1 MKIIKFCEQGFFHKA
16 DSIPNQDCVR
26 CFESDGIICA
36 AVADG
41 CSGAVWANIASKAT
55 VSYISYLFKG
65 PFLKRIEKYL
75 PNELIPELTAEN
87 AIFDERYDQAL
98 LSMICDSLKE
108 LVEHHLLDKY
118 RFVGNFYA
126 GKLKA
131 GDFATTLTVLFI
143 CPDTGRMTT
152 ISVGDGFACVREP
165 DGVRYIS
172 ESENKGSPSRTYF
185 ITDKE
190 LNKHLRLNRYQ
201 SDSYSFILLSTDG
214 LTKLH
219 KDLDNF
225 LSGLS
230 FSPDITPEAVSRMFS
245 QDRKLPDDV
254 GYVLIINDNNK
265 NQKENDYELQCIP
278 Q

>member
-1 MKIIKFCEQGFFHKA
+1 MNIIKVCEQSFYHKA
-16 DSIPNQDCVR
+16 DFIPNQDCVR
-26 CFESDGIICA
+26 CFASNGIICA

-41 CSGAVWANIASKAT
+41 CSGAVWADIASSAAI
-55 VSYISYLFKG
+55 SYISYLFKG
-65 PFLKRIEKYL
+65 PFLRRMEKHL
-75 PNELIPELTAEN
+75 PKELIPELTAES
-87 AIFDERYDQAL
+87 AIFDERYGQAL
-98 LSMICDSLKE
+98 KSMICDSLKE

-118 RFVGNFYA
+118 RFVGNFYG

-143 CPDTGRMTT
+143 LPDTGRMTT

-165 DGVRYIS
+165 DGVRCIS
-172 ESENKGSPSRTYF
+172 EPENKGSPSRTYF
-185 ITDKE
+185 ITDNE

-219 KDLDNF
+219 KDLDDF

-230 FSPDITPEAVSRMFS
+230 FSPDITPEAVKQMFS
-245 QDRKLPDDV
+245 QDRKLPDDI

-265 NQKENDYELQCIP
+265 NQKGE
-278 Q
+278 